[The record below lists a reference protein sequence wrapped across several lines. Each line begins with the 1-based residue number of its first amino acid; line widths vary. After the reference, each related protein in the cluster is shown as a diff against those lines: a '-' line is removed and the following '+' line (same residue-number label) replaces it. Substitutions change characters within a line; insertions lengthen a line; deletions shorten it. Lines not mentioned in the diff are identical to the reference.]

1 MKRPMV
7 WAVVPY
13 ILGIAVAD
21 AGWLPIWHLL
31 AACVAL
37 SALAAVS
44 KTSRSLVSLP
54 LLFGLGLGNQ
64 SYHLNRLPADDLRNQ
79 LGDGQQIVTL
89 TGRLATTPEH
99 RVSEIYGEDYWRS
112 MVELAVSEIE
122 TDTGR
127 SAASGTVHVSAPFRL
142 AKRYYAGRQVSVSGV
157 IKRPPVA
164 AADGM
169 FSYRDYLARH
179 GIHFQLRTKTPRD
192 WRLLD
197 EAKPPAP
204 PLSVRF
210 QRWARDTLAKPL
222 GGEDDVVRLLW
233 AMTLGWRTSLNGE
246 VAKPFMY
253 SGTMHIFAISGL
265 HIAMIAAILVQ
276 LMRMA
281 RLPRVACGLLLI
293 PALWFYVAATG
304 WQASAVRSSVMV
316 TIVALGWILK
326 RPGDLVNSLAA
337 AAVLIL
343 LWEPQ
348 QLFMTGFQLSF
359 CVVFSIAMFALP
371 LQERIQNRLQ
381 PDPLLPPELWPWWSR
396 FVVRIVTPLVAVS
409 AAAWLGS
416 LPLVASN
423 FNLFTPVTLL
433 VNALIVPLAGLA
445 LASSLG
451 CLICGAWLPPISAL
465 FAYSAWLWMR
475 LMMWLSEV
483 AAALPF
489 GHQYVAAPPTWLMLI
504 YASALAVWAMPL
516 VLKTKRLG
524 TLALIGLAFV
534 LFAAESLAR
543 RGEFTLTVLPLD
555 SGSAMFV
562 EPHDDKPLLIDCGSD
577 SGGRMA
583 VVSFL
588 RTRGYDEPPW
598 AVATHGDRHHVQGF
612 GSLAAEM
619 GWPVMFVNPTKFNS
633 RYYKEV
639 MEGLEAAGQPP
650 VVVAR
655 GNSIAGW
662 EVLHPPGGDRL
673 PKADDNATVL
683 FREVH
688 GVRVLL
694 LSDLGEAGQADLAG
708 SGLDL
713 RSDIVVTSMPGV
725 GEPLG
730 QALLAEINPKVIVL
744 SAGTFPHE
752 EIPSAGLLER
762 LAKHDLPLFK
772 TLEDGGIEFKIR
784 PGGEWQV
791 KSMKGREATSPR
803 KELKTE
809 NLELKTP

>member
-1 MKRPMV
+1 MKRPLV
-7 WAVVPY
+7 WVVVPY
-13 ILGIAVAD
+13 IIGIAVAD
-21 AGWLPIWHLL
+21 AVWIPFWYVL
-31 AACVAL
+31 AACIL
-37 SALAAVS
+37 LPALAYALKVS
-44 KTSRSLVSLP
+44 RTVTLLP
-54 LLFGLGLGNQ
+54 VLFGLGLANQ
-64 SYHLNRLPADDLRNQ
+64 AFHLSQIPADDLRNQ
-79 LGDGQQIVTL
+79 LGVGRQIVTL
-89 TGRLATTPEH
+89 TGRLVTTPEH
-99 RVSEIYGEDYWRS
+99 RVSKVNKEDYWRS

-127 SAASGTVHVSAPFRL
+127 LVASGTVHVFAPFRL
-142 AKRYYAGRQVSVSGV
+142 AKHYYAGRQVKVSGV

-164 AADGM
+164 QARGM

-179 GIHFQLRTKTPRD
+179 DIHFQFRTKTRRD

-197 EAKPPAP
+197 EARPPAP
-204 PLSVRF
+204 SLSVRF
-210 QRWARDTLAKPL
+210 QRWARDALAKPL
-222 GGEDDVVRLLW
+222 GGEDAAVRLLW

-276 LMRMA
+276 LMRLI

-293 PALWFYVAATG
+293 PVLWFYVAATG
-304 WQASAVRSSVMV
+304 WQSSAVRSSVMV
-316 TIVALGWILK
+316 TIVAMGWILK
-326 RPGDLVNSLAA
+326 RPSDLVNSLAA
-337 AAVLIL
+337 AALLIL

-359 CVVFSIAMFALP
+359 CVVVSIAMFALP

-396 FVVRIVTPLVAVS
+396 FAIRIATPLVAVS

-416 LPLVASN
+416 LPLAAST

-451 CLICGAWLPPISAL
+451 CLIFAVWFPLVSEL
-465 FAYSAWLWMR
+465 FAHSAWLWMWW
-475 LMMWLSEV
+475 MMWLSET
-483 AAALPF
+483 AAALPLS
-489 GHQYVAAPPTWLMLI
+489 HQYVAAPPAWLMLI
-504 YASALAVWAMPL
+504 YVAALALWAMPL

-524 TLALIGLAFV
+524 TLALAGLAFV

-543 RGEFTLTVLPLD
+543 RGEFTLTVLPFD
-555 SGSAMFV
+555 SGSALFA
-562 EPHDDKPLLIDCGSD
+562 EPHDDKPLLVDCGSD
-577 SGGRMA
+577 SGGRIA

-633 RYYKEV
+633 PYYKEV
-639 MEGLEAAGQPP
+639 MEGMKSADQSMI
-650 VVVAR
+650 VVAR

-662 EVLHPPGGDRL
+662 EVLHPPGRDRL
-673 PKADDNATVL
+673 PKADDNVTVL
-683 FREVH
+683 LREVH
-688 GVRVLL
+688 GVRLLL
-694 LSDLGEAGQADLAG
+694 LSDLGEAGQADLAA

-725 GEPLG
+725 GEPFS
-730 QALLAEINPKVIVL
+730 QALLVAIDPGAIVI
-744 SAGTFPHE
+744 SAGMFPYK
-752 EIPSAGLLER
+752 EIPSTGLLER
-762 LAKHDLPLFK
+762 LARLNVPLFN
-772 TLEDGGIEFKIR
+772 TLTDGGVEIVIR
-784 PGGEWQV
+784 RNSEWQI
-791 KSMKGREATSPR
+791 KSMQGREVSTPR
-803 KELKTE
+803 VEMT
-809 NLELKTP
+809 TP

>member
-1 MKRPMV
+1 MKRPLV
-7 WAVVPY
+7 WVVVPY
-13 ILGIAVAD
+13 IIGIAVAD
-21 AGWLPIWHLL
+21 AVWIPFWYVL
-31 AACVAL
+31 AACIL
-37 SALAAVS
+37 LPALAYALKVS
-44 KTSRSLVSLP
+44 RTVTLLP
-54 LLFGLGLGNQ
+54 VLFGLGLANQ
-64 SYHLNRLPADDLRNQ
+64 AFHLSQIPADDLRNQ
-79 LGDGQQIVTL
+79 LGVGRQIVTL
-89 TGRLATTPEH
+89 TGRLVTTPEH
-99 RVSEIYGEDYWRS
+99 RVSKVNKEDYWRS

-127 SAASGTVHVSAPFRL
+127 LVASGTVHVFAPFRL
-142 AKRYYAGRQVSVSGV
+142 AKHYYAGRQVKVSGV

-164 AADGM
+164 QARGM

-179 GIHFQLRTKTPRD
+179 DIHFQFRTKTLRD

-197 EAKPPAP
+197 EARPPAP
-204 PLSVRF
+204 SLSVRF
-210 QRWARDTLAKPL
+210 QRWARDALAKPL
-222 GGEDDVVRLLW
+222 GGEDAAVRLLW

-276 LMRMA
+276 LMRLI

-293 PALWFYVAATG
+293 PVLWFYVAATG
-304 WQASAVRSSVMV
+304 WQSSAVRSSVMV
-316 TIVALGWILK
+316 TIVAMGWILK
-326 RPGDLVNSLAA
+326 RPSDLVNSLAA
-337 AAVLIL
+337 AALLIL

-359 CVVFSIAMFALP
+359 CVVVSIAMFALP

-396 FVVRIVTPLVAVS
+396 FAIRIATPLVAVS

-416 LPLVASN
+416 LPLAAST

-451 CLICGAWLPPISAL
+451 CLIFAVWFPLVSEL
-465 FAYSAWLWMR
+465 FAHSAWLWMWW
-475 LMMWLSEV
+475 MMWLSET
-483 AAALPF
+483 AAALPLS
-489 GHQYVAAPPTWLMLI
+489 HQYVAAPPAWLMLI
-504 YASALAVWAMPL
+504 YVAALALWAMPL

-524 TLALIGLAFV
+524 TLALAGLAFV

-543 RGEFTLTVLPLD
+543 RGEFTLTVLPFD
-555 SGSAMFV
+555 SGSALFA
-562 EPHDDKPLLIDCGSD
+562 EPHDDKPLLVDCGSD
-577 SGGRMA
+577 SGGRIA

-633 RYYKEV
+633 PYYKEV
-639 MEGLEAAGQPP
+639 MEGMKSADQSMI
-650 VVVAR
+650 VVAR

-662 EVLHPPGGDRL
+662 EVLHPPGRDRL
-673 PKADDNATVL
+673 PKADDNVTVL
-683 FREVH
+683 LREVH
-688 GVRVLL
+688 GVRLLL
-694 LSDLGEAGQADLAG
+694 LSDLGEAGQADLAA

-725 GEPLG
+725 GEPFS
-730 QALLAEINPKVIVL
+730 QALLVAIDPGAIVI
-744 SAGTFPHE
+744 SAGMFPYK
-752 EIPSAGLLER
+752 EIPSTGLLER
-762 LAKHDLPLFK
+762 LARLNVPLFN
-772 TLEDGGIEFKIR
+772 TLTDGGVEIVIR
-784 PGGEWQV
+784 RNSEWQI
-791 KSMKGREATSPR
+791 KSMQGREVSTPR
-803 KELKTE
+803 VEMT
-809 NLELKTP
+809 TP

>member
-1 MKRPMV
+1 MKRPMI

-13 ILGIAVAD
+13 MLGIAVAD
-21 AGWLPIWHLL
+21 TGWFPFWLAL

-37 SALAAVS
+37 PALAYAL
-44 KTSRSLVSLP
+44 KASRTVTLMPV
-54 LLFGLGLGNQ
+54 LFGLGFVNQ
-64 SYHLNRLPADDLRNQ
+64 AFHLSQIPAGDLRNQ

-99 RVSEIYGEDYWRS
+99 RVSEINGEEYWRS

-122 TDTGR
+122 TDTDR

-142 AKRYYAGRQVSVSGV
+142 AKRYYAGRRVEVSGV

-164 AADGM
+164 QANGM

-197 EAKPPAP
+197 EAKPPAS

-222 GGEDDVVRLLW
+222 DGEDDVVRLLW
-233 AMTLGWRTSLNGE
+233 AMTLGWRTSLSGE
-246 VAKPFMY
+246 VAEPFMY

-276 LMRMA
+276 LMRIA

-293 PALWFYVAATG
+293 PMLWFYVAATG
-304 WQASAVRSSVMV
+304 WQSSAVRSSVMV
-316 TIVALGWILK
+316 SIVAMGWILK

-396 FVVRIVTPLVAVS
+396 FVVRIATPLLAVS

-416 LPLVASN
+416 LPLAAST

-433 VNALIVPLAGLA
+433 VNSLIVPLAGLA

-451 CLICGAWLPPISAL
+451 CLIFAVWLPLVSEL
-465 FAYSAWLWMR
+465 FAHSAWLWMR
-475 LMMWLSEV
+475 LMMWLSET
-483 AAALPF
+483 AAALPL
-489 GHQYVAAPPTWLMLI
+489 GHQYVTAPPAWLMLI
-504 YASALAVWAMPL
+504 YVVALALWALPL

-524 TLALIGLAFV
+524 TLALAGLAFV
-534 LFAAESLAR
+534 LFAVESLAK
-543 RGEFTLTVLPLD
+543 RGDFKLTVLPLD

-577 SGGRMA
+577 SGGRFS

-612 GSLAAEM
+612 GSLAEEM
-619 GWPVMFVNPTKFNS
+619 GWPVMFVNPTRFNS
-633 RYYKEV
+633 TYYKEM

-650 VVVAR
+650 IVVAR

-662 EVLHPPGGDRL
+662 EVLHPPSGERL
-673 PKADDNATVL
+673 PKADDNMTVL
-683 FREVH
+683 AREVH

-713 RSDIVVTSMPGV
+713 RSDIVVTAMPGV

-730 QALLAEINPKVIVL
+730 QALLAAIEPKAIVL
-744 SAGTFPHE
+744 SACTYPYVD
-752 EIPSAGLLER
+752 IPSAALLER
-762 LAKHDLPLFK
+762 LAKRNVSLFN
-772 TLEDGGIEFKIR
+772 TLADGGIEIVIR
-784 PGGEWQV
+784 RNGEWRIE
-791 KSMKGREATSPR
+791 SMHGREVSTPLE
-803 KELKTE
+803 ELKTE
-809 NLELKTP
+809 N

>member
-1 MKRPMV
+1 MKRPLV
-7 WAVVPY
+7 WVVVPY
-13 ILGIAVAD
+13 IIGIAVAD
-21 AGWLPIWHLL
+21 VVWIPFWYVL
-31 AACVAL
+31 AACIL
-37 SALAAVS
+37 LPALAYALKVS
-44 KTSRSLVSLP
+44 RTVTLLP
-54 LLFGLGLGNQ
+54 VLFGLGLANQ
-64 SYHLNRLPADDLRNQ
+64 AFHLSQIPADDLRNQ
-79 LGDGQQIVTL
+79 LGVGRQIVTL
-89 TGRLATTPEH
+89 TGRLVTTPEH
-99 RVSEIYGEDYWRS
+99 RVSKVNKEDYWRS

-127 SAASGTVHVSAPFRL
+127 LVASGTVHVFAPFRL
-142 AKRYYAGRQVSVSGV
+142 AKHYYAGRQVKVSGV

-164 AADGM
+164 QARGM

-179 GIHFQLRTKTPRD
+179 DIHFQFRTKTRRD

-197 EAKPPAP
+197 EARPPAP
-204 PLSVRF
+204 SLSVRF
-210 QRWARDTLAKPL
+210 QRWARDALAKPL
-222 GGEDDVVRLLW
+222 GGEDAAVRLLW

-276 LMRMA
+276 LMRLI

-293 PALWFYVAATG
+293 PVLWFYVAATG
-304 WQASAVRSSVMV
+304 WQSSAVRSSVMV
-316 TIVALGWILK
+316 TIVAMGWILK
-326 RPGDLVNSLAA
+326 RPSDLVNSLAA
-337 AAVLIL
+337 AALLIL

-359 CVVFSIAMFALP
+359 CVVVSIAMFALP

-396 FVVRIVTPLVAVS
+396 FAIRIVTPLVAVS

-416 LPLVASN
+416 LPLAAST

-451 CLICGAWLPPISAL
+451 CLIFAVWFPLISEL
-465 FAYSAWLWMR
+465 FAHSAWLWMWW
-475 LMMWLSEV
+475 MMWLSET
-483 AAALPF
+483 AAALPLS
-489 GHQYVAAPPTWLMLI
+489 HQYVAAPPAWLMLI
-504 YASALAVWAMPL
+504 YVAALALWAMPL

-524 TLALIGLAFV
+524 TLALAGLAFV

-543 RGEFTLTVLPLD
+543 RGEFTLTVLPFD
-555 SGSAMFV
+555 SGSALFA
-562 EPHDDKPLLIDCGSD
+562 EPHDDKPLLVDCGSD
-577 SGGRMA
+577 SGGRIA

-633 RYYKEV
+633 PYYKEV
-639 MEGLEAAGQPP
+639 MEGMKSADQSMI
-650 VVVAR
+650 VVAR

-662 EVLHPPGGDRL
+662 KVLHPPGRDRL
-673 PKADDNATVL
+673 PKADDNVTVL
-683 FREVH
+683 LREVH
-688 GVRVLL
+688 GVRLLL
-694 LSDLGEAGQADLAG
+694 LSDLGEAGQADLAA

-725 GEPLG
+725 GEPFS
-730 QALLAEINPKVIVL
+730 QALLVAIDPGAIVI
-744 SAGTFPHE
+744 SAGMFPYK
-752 EIPSAGLLER
+752 EIPSTGLLER
-762 LAKHDLPLFK
+762 LARLNVPLFN
-772 TLEDGGIEFKIR
+772 TLTDGGVEIVIR
-784 PGGEWQV
+784 RNSEWQI
-791 KSMKGREATSPR
+791 KSMLGREVSTPR
-803 KELKTE
+803 VEMT
-809 NLELKTP
+809 TP

>member
-7 WAVVPY
+7 RVAVPY
-13 ILGIAVAD
+13 IIGIALAD
-21 AGWLPIWHLL
+21 AGWLPFWPLL
-31 AACVAL
+31 AACA
-37 SALAAVS
+37 AATTLAAVS
-44 KTSRSLVSLP
+44 KAARPVLLP
-54 LLFGLGLGNQ
+54 LFFGLGLANQ
-64 SYHLNRLPADDLRNQ
+64 SYHLHRVPADDLRKQ
-79 LGDGQQIVTL
+79 LGDGQQIVTV
-89 TGRLATTPEH
+89 TGYLASTPEH
-99 RVSEIYGEDYWRS
+99 RVSDINGEDYWRS
-112 MVELAVSEIE
+112 MVELAVTEVE
-122 TDTGR
+122 TDNGR
-127 SAASGTVHVSAPFRL
+127 LAASGTVHVSASFRL
-142 AKRYYAGRQVSVSGV
+142 AKRYYAGRQVSVTGV

-164 AADGM
+164 AANGM
-169 FSYRDYLARH
+169 FSYRDHLARH
-179 GIHFQLRTKTPRD
+179 GIHFQLRTKTTRD

-197 EAKPPAP
+197 EAEAPAP

-246 VAKPFMY
+246 VAKPFMH
-253 SGTMHIFAISGL
+253 SGTMHVFAISGL

-276 LMRMA
+276 LMRFA

-293 PALWFYVAATG
+293 PMLWFYVAATG
-304 WQASAVRSSVMV
+304 WQESAVRASVMV

-326 RPGDLVNSLAA
+326 RPGDLVNSLAT

-348 QLFMTGFQLSF
+348 QLFLTGFQLSF

-371 LQERIQNRLQ
+371 LQQRIQNRLQ

-396 FVVRIVTPLVAVS
+396 FLVRIVTPLLAVS

-416 LPLVASN
+416 LPLAAST

-451 CLICGAWLPPISAL
+451 CLICAAWFPFVSGL
-465 FAYSAWLWMR
+465 FAYSAWLWMW
-475 LMMWLSEV
+475 LMRGLSEV
-483 AAALPF
+483 AAALPL

-504 YASALAVWAMPL
+504 YVAALALWALPL
-516 VLKTKRLG
+516 VVKTKRLG

-534 LFAAESLAR
+534 LFAAQSLAK
-543 RGEFTLTVLPLD
+543 RGEFWLTVLPLD
-555 SGSAMFV
+555 SGSALFAK
-562 EPHDDKPLLIDCGSD
+562 PPDDAPLLIDCGSD
-577 SGGRMA
+577 SGARFT

-588 RTRGYDEPPW
+588 RTRGYDAPPW

-612 GSLAAEM
+612 GSLANEM
-619 GWPVMFVNPTKFNS
+619 GWPVMFINPTKFNS
-633 RYYKEV
+633 PYHKALL
-639 MEGLEAAGQPP
+639 EGLGDSGRPP
-650 VVVAR
+650 VVAAR
-655 GNSIAGW
+655 GNVIAGW
-662 EVLHPPGGDRL
+662 EVLHPPSGDRL

-683 FREVH
+683 AREVH
-688 GVRVLL
+688 GVRLLL

-713 RSDIVVTSMPGV
+713 RSDIVVASMPGV

-730 QALLAEINPKVIVL
+730 QALLDAIAPGAIVL
-744 SAGTFPHE
+744 SAGTFPYA
-752 EIPSAGLLER
+752 EIPSPALLER
-762 LAKHDLPLFK
+762 LAKRGVPVFN
-772 TLEDGGIEFKIR
+772 TVTDGGVELKIR
-784 PGGEWQV
+784 RTGEWQI
-791 KSMKGREATSPR
+791 KSMHGRETG
-803 KELKTE
+803 KGKTE
-809 NLELKTP
+809 SADDTDFRR

>member
-7 WAVVPY
+7 WVVVPY
-13 ILGIAVAD
+13 ILGIALAD
-21 AGWLPIWHLL
+21 TGWVPFWP
-31 AACVAL
+31 
-37 SALAAVS
+37 ALAVCAVLPMLAYAA
-44 KTSRSLVSLP
+44 KASRTVTLMPV
-54 LLFGLGLGNQ
+54 LFGLGLANQ
-64 SYHLNRLPADDLRNQ
+64 TFHLDRLPVDDLRNQ

-89 TGRLATTPEH
+89 TGRLSTTPEH
-99 RVSEIYGEDYWRS
+99 RVSEINGEEYWRS
-112 MVELAVSEIE
+112 MVELSVREIE

-127 SAASGTVHVSAPFRL
+127 LSASGTVHVSAPFRL
-142 AKRYYAGRQVSVSGV
+142 AKRYYAGRQVEVTGI

-164 AADGM
+164 QAKGM

-179 GIHFQLRTKTPRD
+179 GIHFQLRAKTPRD

-197 EAKPPAP
+197 ETKPSAP
-204 PLSVRF
+204 PMSVRF
-210 QRWARDTLAKPL
+210 QRWARDSLAKPL

-233 AMTLGWRTSLNGE
+233 AMTLGWRTSLSGE

-265 HIAMIAAILVQ
+265 HIAMIAAIFVQ
-276 LMRMA
+276 LMRFVG
-281 RLPRVACGLLLI
+281 LPRVACGLLLI

-316 TIVALGWILK
+316 TIVAMGWILK

-348 QLFMTGFQLSF
+348 LLFMTGFQLSF

-396 FVVRIVTPLVAVS
+396 FAVRIATPLLAVS
-409 AAAWLGS
+409 GAAWLGS
-416 LPLVASN
+416 LPLAAST

-451 CLICGAWLPPISAL
+451 CLVFAVWLPLVSEL
-465 FAYSAWLWMR
+465 FAHSAWLWMC
-475 LMMWLSEV
+475 LMMWLSET

-489 GHQYVAAPPTWLMLI
+489 GHQYVAVPPTWLMSI
-504 YASALAVWAMPL
+504 YVAALALWALPL

-534 LFAAESLAR
+534 WFAAESLAK

-555 SGSAMFV
+555 SGSALFA
-562 EPHDDKPLLIDCGSD
+562 EPHDDKPLLIDSGSD
-577 SGGRMA
+577 SGARFS

-633 RYYKEV
+633 PYQKEIL
-639 MEGLEAAGQPP
+639 EGLKSAGQS
-650 VVVAR
+650 VIVVAR

-662 EVLHPPGGDRL
+662 EVLHPPSGDRL

-683 FREVH
+683 AREVH

-713 RSDIVVTSMPGV
+713 RSDIVVSAMPGV

-730 QALLAEINPKVIVL
+730 QAFLAAIAPKAIVL
-744 SAGTFPHE
+744 SAGTFPYK
-752 EIPSAGLLER
+752 EIPSAELLER
-762 LAKHDLPLFK
+762 LAKRGVTVFN
-772 TLEDGGIEFKIR
+772 TLSDGGIEIKIR
-784 PGGEWQV
+784 RTGEWRIN
-791 KSMKGREATSPR
+791 SMHGREVSNSGEDA
-803 KELKTE
+803 K
-809 NLELKTP
+809 N

>member
-1 MKRPMV
+1 MKRPLV
-7 WAVVPY
+7 WVVVPY
-13 ILGIAVAD
+13 IIGIAVAD
-21 AGWLPIWHLL
+21 VVWIPFWYVL
-31 AACVAL
+31 AACIL
-37 SALAAVS
+37 LPALAYALKVS
-44 KTSRSLVSLP
+44 RTVTLLP
-54 LLFGLGLGNQ
+54 VLFGLGLANQ
-64 SYHLNRLPADDLRNQ
+64 AFHLSQTPADDLRNQ
-79 LGDGQQIVTL
+79 LGVGRQIVTL
-89 TGRLATTPEH
+89 TGRLVTTPEH
-99 RVSEIYGEDYWRS
+99 RVSKVNKEDYWRS

-127 SAASGTVHVSAPFRL
+127 LVASGTVHVFAPFRL
-142 AKRYYAGRQVSVSGV
+142 AKHYYAGRQVKVSGV

-164 AADGM
+164 QARGM

-179 GIHFQLRTKTPRD
+179 DIHFQFRTKTLRD

-197 EAKPPAP
+197 EARPPAP
-204 PLSVRF
+204 SLSVRF
-210 QRWARDTLAKPL
+210 QRWARDALAKPL
-222 GGEDDVVRLLW
+222 GGEDAAVRLLW

-276 LMRMA
+276 LMRLI

-293 PALWFYVAATG
+293 PVLWFYVAATG
-304 WQASAVRSSVMV
+304 WQSSAVRSSVMV
-316 TIVALGWILK
+316 TIVAMGWILK
-326 RPGDLVNSLAA
+326 RPSDLVNSLAA
-337 AAVLIL
+337 AALLIL

-359 CVVFSIAMFALP
+359 CVVVSIAMFALP

-396 FVVRIVTPLVAVS
+396 FAIRIATPLVAVS

-416 LPLVASN
+416 LPLAAST

-451 CLICGAWLPPISAL
+451 CLIFAVWFPLVSEL
-465 FAYSAWLWMR
+465 FAHSAWLWMWW
-475 LMMWLSEV
+475 MMWLSET
-483 AAALPF
+483 AAALPLS
-489 GHQYVAAPPTWLMLI
+489 HQYVAAPPAWLMLI
-504 YASALAVWAMPL
+504 YVAALALWAMPL

-524 TLALIGLAFV
+524 TLALAGLAFV
-534 LFAAESLAR
+534 LFAAERLAR
-543 RGEFTLTVLPLD
+543 RGEFTLTVLPFD
-555 SGSAMFV
+555 SGSALFA
-562 EPHDDKPLLIDCGSD
+562 EPHDDKPLLVDCGSD
-577 SGGRMA
+577 SGGRIA

-633 RYYKEV
+633 PYYKEV
-639 MEGLEAAGQPP
+639 MEGMKSADQSMI
-650 VVVAR
+650 VVAR

-662 EVLHPPGGDRL
+662 EVLHPPGRDRL
-673 PKADDNATVL
+673 PKADDNVTVL
-683 FREVH
+683 LREVH
-688 GVRVLL
+688 GVRLLL
-694 LSDLGEAGQADLAG
+694 LSDLGEAGQADLAA

-725 GEPLG
+725 GEPFS
-730 QALLAEINPKVIVL
+730 QALLVAIDPGAIVI
-744 SAGTFPHE
+744 SAGMFPYK
-752 EIPSAGLLER
+752 EIPSTGLLER
-762 LAKHDLPLFK
+762 LARLNVPLFN
-772 TLEDGGIEFKIR
+772 TLTDGGVEIVIR
-784 PGGEWQV
+784 RNSEWQI
-791 KSMKGREATSPR
+791 KSMQGREVSTPR
-803 KELKTE
+803 VEMT
-809 NLELKTP
+809 TP

>member
-1 MKRPMV
+1 MKRPLV
-7 WAVVPY
+7 WVVVPY
-13 ILGIAVAD
+13 IIGIAVAD
-21 AGWLPIWHLL
+21 VVWIPFWYVL
-31 AACVAL
+31 AACIL
-37 SALAAVS
+37 LPALAYALKVS
-44 KTSRSLVSLP
+44 RTVTLLP
-54 LLFGLGLGNQ
+54 VLFGLGLANQ
-64 SYHLNRLPADDLRNQ
+64 AFHLSQIPADDLRNQ
-79 LGDGQQIVTL
+79 LGVGRQIVTL
-89 TGRLATTPEH
+89 TGRLVTTPEH
-99 RVSEIYGEDYWRS
+99 RVSKVNKEDYWRS

-127 SAASGTVHVSAPFRL
+127 LVASGTVHVFAPFRL
-142 AKRYYAGRQVSVSGV
+142 AKHYYAGRQVKVSGV

-164 AADGM
+164 QARGM

-179 GIHFQLRTKTPRD
+179 DIHFQFRTKTRRD

-197 EAKPPAP
+197 EARPPAP
-204 PLSVRF
+204 SLSVRF
-210 QRWARDTLAKPL
+210 QRWARDALAKPL
-222 GGEDDVVRLLW
+222 GGEDAAVRLLW

-276 LMRMA
+276 LMRLI

-293 PALWFYVAATG
+293 PVLWFYVAATG
-304 WQASAVRSSVMV
+304 WQSSAVRSSVMV
-316 TIVALGWILK
+316 TIVAMGWILK
-326 RPGDLVNSLAA
+326 RPSDLVNSLAA
-337 AAVLIL
+337 AALLIL

-359 CVVFSIAMFALP
+359 CVVVSIAMFALP

-396 FVVRIVTPLVAVS
+396 FAIRIVTPLVAVS

-416 LPLVASN
+416 LPLAAST

-451 CLICGAWLPPISAL
+451 CLIFAVWFPLISEL
-465 FAYSAWLWMR
+465 FAHSAWLWMWW
-475 LMMWLSEV
+475 MMWLSET
-483 AAALPF
+483 AAALPLS
-489 GHQYVAAPPTWLMLI
+489 HQYVAAPPAWLMLI
-504 YASALAVWAMPL
+504 YVAALALWAMPL

-524 TLALIGLAFV
+524 TLALAGLAFV

-543 RGEFTLTVLPLD
+543 RGEFTLTVLPFD
-555 SGSAMFV
+555 SGSALFA
-562 EPHDDKPLLIDCGSD
+562 EPHDDKPLLVDCGSD
-577 SGGRMA
+577 SGGRIA

-633 RYYKEV
+633 PYYKEV
-639 MEGLEAAGQPP
+639 MEGMKSADQSMI
-650 VVVAR
+650 VVAR

-662 EVLHPPGGDRL
+662 KVLHPPGRDRL
-673 PKADDNATVL
+673 PKADDNVTVL
-683 FREVH
+683 LREVH
-688 GVRVLL
+688 GVRLLL
-694 LSDLGEAGQADLAG
+694 LSDLGEAGQADLAA

-725 GEPLG
+725 GEPFS
-730 QALLAEINPKVIVL
+730 QALLVAIDPGAIVI
-744 SAGTFPHE
+744 SAGMFPYK
-752 EIPSAGLLER
+752 EIPSTGLLER
-762 LAKHDLPLFK
+762 LARLNVPLFN
-772 TLEDGGIEFKIR
+772 TLTDGGVEIVIR
-784 PGGEWQV
+784 RNSEWQI
-791 KSMKGREATSPR
+791 KSMQGREVSTPR
-803 KELKTE
+803 VEMT
-809 NLELKTP
+809 TP

>member
-1 MKRPMV
+1 MKRPLV
-7 WAVVPY
+7 WVVVPY
-13 ILGIAVAD
+13 IIGIAVAD
-21 AGWLPIWHLL
+21 VVWIPFWYVL
-31 AACVAL
+31 AACIL
-37 SALAAVS
+37 LPALAYALKVS
-44 KTSRSLVSLP
+44 RTVTLLP
-54 LLFGLGLGNQ
+54 VLFGLGLANQ
-64 SYHLNRLPADDLRNQ
+64 AFHLSQIPADDLRNQ
-79 LGDGQQIVTL
+79 LGVGRQIVTL
-89 TGRLATTPEH
+89 TGRLVTTPEH
-99 RVSEIYGEDYWRS
+99 RVSKVNKEDYWRS

-127 SAASGTVHVSAPFRL
+127 LVASGTVHVFAPFRL
-142 AKRYYAGRQVSVSGV
+142 AKHYYAGRQVKVSGV

-164 AADGM
+164 QARGM

-179 GIHFQLRTKTPRD
+179 DIHFQFRTKTLRD

-197 EAKPPAP
+197 EARPPAP
-204 PLSVRF
+204 SLSVRF
-210 QRWARDTLAKPL
+210 QRWARDALAKPL
-222 GGEDDVVRLLW
+222 GGEDAAVRLLW

-276 LMRMA
+276 LMRLI

-293 PALWFYVAATG
+293 PVLWFYVAATG
-304 WQASAVRSSVMV
+304 WQSSAVRSSVMV
-316 TIVALGWILK
+316 TIVAMGWILK
-326 RPGDLVNSLAA
+326 RPSDLVNSLAA
-337 AAVLIL
+337 AALLIL

-359 CVVFSIAMFALP
+359 CVVVSIAMFALP

-381 PDPLLPPELWPWWSR
+381 PDPLLPAELWPWWSR
-396 FVVRIVTPLVAVS
+396 FAIRIATPLVAVS

-416 LPLVASN
+416 LPLAAST

-451 CLICGAWLPPISAL
+451 CLIFAVWFPLVSEL
-465 FAYSAWLWMR
+465 FAHSAWLWMWW
-475 LMMWLSEV
+475 MMWLSET
-483 AAALPF
+483 AAALPLS
-489 GHQYVAAPPTWLMLI
+489 HQYVAAPPAWLMLI
-504 YASALAVWAMPL
+504 YVAALALWAMPL

-524 TLALIGLAFV
+524 TLALAGLAFV

-543 RGEFTLTVLPLD
+543 RGEFTLTVLPFD
-555 SGSAMFV
+555 SGSALFA
-562 EPHDDKPLLIDCGSD
+562 EPHDDKPLLVDCGSD
-577 SGGRMA
+577 SGGRIA

-633 RYYKEV
+633 PYYKEV
-639 MEGLEAAGQPP
+639 MEGMKSADQSMI
-650 VVVAR
+650 VVAR

-662 EVLHPPGGDRL
+662 EVLHPPGRDRL
-673 PKADDNATVL
+673 PKADDNVTVL
-683 FREVH
+683 LREVH
-688 GVRVLL
+688 GVRLLL
-694 LSDLGEAGQADLAG
+694 LSDLGEAGQADLAA

-725 GEPLG
+725 GEPFS
-730 QALLAEINPKVIVL
+730 QALLVAIDPGAIVI
-744 SAGTFPHE
+744 SAGMFPYK
-752 EIPSAGLLER
+752 EIPSTGLLER
-762 LAKHDLPLFK
+762 LARLNVPLFN
-772 TLEDGGIEFKIR
+772 TLTDGGVEIVIR
-784 PGGEWQV
+784 RNSEWQI
-791 KSMKGREATSPR
+791 KSMLGREVSTPRVEMATP
-803 KELKTE
+803 
-809 NLELKTP
+809 

>member
-1 MKRPMV
+1 MKRPLV
-7 WAVVPY
+7 WVVVPY
-13 ILGIAVAD
+13 IIGIAVAD
-21 AGWLPIWHLL
+21 VVWIPFWYVL
-31 AACVAL
+31 AACIL
-37 SALAAVS
+37 LPALAYALKVS
-44 KTSRSLVSLP
+44 RTVTLLP
-54 LLFGLGLGNQ
+54 VLFGLGLANQ
-64 SYHLNRLPADDLRNQ
+64 AFHLSQTPADDLRNQ
-79 LGDGQQIVTL
+79 LGVGRQIVTL
-89 TGRLATTPEH
+89 TGRLVTTPEH
-99 RVSEIYGEDYWRS
+99 RVSKVNKEDYWRS

-127 SAASGTVHVSAPFRL
+127 LVASGTVHVFAPFRL
-142 AKRYYAGRQVSVSGV
+142 AKHYYAGRQVKVSGV

-164 AADGM
+164 QARGM

-179 GIHFQLRTKTPRD
+179 DIHFQFRTKTRRD

-197 EAKPPAP
+197 EARPPAP
-204 PLSVRF
+204 SLSVRF
-210 QRWARDTLAKPL
+210 QRWARDALAKPL
-222 GGEDDVVRLLW
+222 GGEDAAVRLLW

-276 LMRMA
+276 LMRLI

-293 PALWFYVAATG
+293 PVLWFYVAATG
-304 WQASAVRSSVMV
+304 WQSSAVRSSVMV
-316 TIVALGWILK
+316 TIVAMGWILK
-326 RPGDLVNSLAA
+326 RPSDLVNSLAA
-337 AAVLIL
+337 AALLIL

-359 CVVFSIAMFALP
+359 CVVVSIAMFALP

-396 FVVRIVTPLVAVS
+396 FAIRIATPLVAVS

-416 LPLVASN
+416 LPLAAST

-451 CLICGAWLPPISAL
+451 CLIFAVWFPLVSEL
-465 FAYSAWLWMR
+465 FAHSAWLWMWW
-475 LMMWLSEV
+475 MMWLSET
-483 AAALPF
+483 AAALPLS
-489 GHQYVAAPPTWLMLI
+489 HQYVAAPPAWLMLI
-504 YASALAVWAMPL
+504 YVAALALWAMPL

-524 TLALIGLAFV
+524 TLALAGLAFV
-534 LFAAESLAR
+534 LFAAERLAR
-543 RGEFTLTVLPLD
+543 RGEFTLTVLPFD
-555 SGSAMFV
+555 SGSALFA
-562 EPHDDKPLLIDCGSD
+562 EPHDDKPLLVDCGSD
-577 SGGRMA
+577 SGGRIA

-633 RYYKEV
+633 PYYKEV
-639 MEGLEAAGQPP
+639 MEGMKSADQSMI
-650 VVVAR
+650 VVAR

-662 EVLHPPGGDRL
+662 EVLHPPGRDRL
-673 PKADDNATVL
+673 PKADDNVTVL
-683 FREVH
+683 LREVH
-688 GVRVLL
+688 GVRLLL
-694 LSDLGEAGQADLAG
+694 LSDLGEAGQADLAA

-725 GEPLG
+725 GEPFS
-730 QALLAEINPKVIVL
+730 QALLVAIDPGAIVI
-744 SAGTFPHE
+744 SAGMFPYK
-752 EIPSAGLLER
+752 EIPSTGLLER
-762 LAKHDLPLFK
+762 LARLNVPLFN
-772 TLEDGGIEFKIR
+772 TLTDGGVEIVIR
-784 PGGEWQV
+784 RNSEWQI
-791 KSMKGREATSPR
+791 KSMQGREVSTPR
-803 KELKTE
+803 VEMT
-809 NLELKTP
+809 TP

>member
-1 MKRPMV
+1 MKRPLV
-7 WAVVPY
+7 WVVVPY
-13 ILGIAVAD
+13 IIGIAVAD
-21 AGWLPIWHLL
+21 VVWIPFWYVL
-31 AACVAL
+31 AACIL
-37 SALAAVS
+37 LPALAYALKVS
-44 KTSRSLVSLP
+44 RTVTLLP
-54 LLFGLGLGNQ
+54 VLFGLGLANQ
-64 SYHLNRLPADDLRNQ
+64 AFHLSQIPADDLRNQ
-79 LGDGQQIVTL
+79 LGVGRQIVTL
-89 TGRLATTPEH
+89 TGRLVTTPEH
-99 RVSEIYGEDYWRS
+99 RVSKVNKEDYWRS

-127 SAASGTVHVSAPFRL
+127 LVASGTVHVFAPFRL
-142 AKRYYAGRQVSVSGV
+142 AKHYYAGRQVKVSGV

-164 AADGM
+164 QARGM

-179 GIHFQLRTKTPRD
+179 DIHFQFRTKTLRD

-197 EAKPPAP
+197 EARPPAP
-204 PLSVRF
+204 SLSVRF
-210 QRWARDTLAKPL
+210 QRWARDALAKPL
-222 GGEDDVVRLLW
+222 GGEDAAVRLLW

-276 LMRMA
+276 LMRLI

-293 PALWFYVAATG
+293 PVLWFYVAATG
-304 WQASAVRSSVMV
+304 WQSSAVRSSVMV
-316 TIVALGWILK
+316 TIVAMGWILK
-326 RPGDLVNSLAA
+326 RPSDLVNSLAA
-337 AAVLIL
+337 AALLIL

-359 CVVFSIAMFALP
+359 CVVVSIAMFALP

-396 FVVRIVTPLVAVS
+396 FAIRIATPLVAVS

-416 LPLVASN
+416 LPLAAST

-451 CLICGAWLPPISAL
+451 CLIFAVWFPLVSEL
-465 FAYSAWLWMR
+465 FAHSAWLWMWW
-475 LMMWLSEV
+475 MMWLSET
-483 AAALPF
+483 AAALPLS
-489 GHQYVAAPPTWLMLI
+489 HQYVAAPPAWLMLI
-504 YASALAVWAMPL
+504 YVAALALWAMPL

-524 TLALIGLAFV
+524 TLALAGLAFV

-543 RGEFTLTVLPLD
+543 RGEFTLTVLPFD
-555 SGSAMFV
+555 SGSALFA
-562 EPHDDKPLLIDCGSD
+562 EPHDDKPLLVDCGSD
-577 SGGRMA
+577 SGGRIA

-633 RYYKEV
+633 PYYKEV
-639 MEGLEAAGQPP
+639 MEGMKSADQSMI
-650 VVVAR
+650 VVAR

-662 EVLHPPGGDRL
+662 KVLHPPGRDRL
-673 PKADDNATVL
+673 PKADDNVTVL
-683 FREVH
+683 LREVH
-688 GVRVLL
+688 GVRLLL
-694 LSDLGEAGQADLAG
+694 LSDLGEAGQADLAA

-725 GEPLG
+725 GEPFS
-730 QALLAEINPKVIVL
+730 QALLVAIDPGAIVI
-744 SAGTFPHE
+744 SAGTFPYR
-752 EIPSAGLLER
+752 EIPSTRLLER
-762 LAKHDLPLFK
+762 LARLNVPLFN
-772 TLEDGGIEFKIR
+772 TLTDGGVEIVIR
-784 PGGEWQV
+784 RNSEWQI
-791 KSMKGREATSPR
+791 KSMQGREVSTPR
-803 KELKTE
+803 VEMT
-809 NLELKTP
+809 TP

>member
-13 ILGIAVAD
+13 IVGIALAD
-21 AGWLPIWHLL
+21 TGWIPFWYAL
-31 AACVAL
+31 AACAAMT
-37 SALAAVS
+37 ALAYAA
-44 KTSRSLVSLP
+44 KASRTVTLLP
-54 LLFGLGLGNQ
+54 VLFGLGLANQ
-64 SYHLNRLPADDLRNQ
+64 IFQLERLPADDLRNQ

-99 RVSEIYGEDYWRS
+99 RVSDINGEEYWRS
-112 MVELAVSEIE
+112 MVEMAVSEIE

-127 SAASGTVHVSAPFRL
+127 MAASGTVLVSSSFRL
-142 AKRYYAGRQVSVSGV
+142 AKRYYAGRQVVVSGI

-164 AADGM
+164 QANGM

-179 GIHFQLRTKTPRD
+179 GIHFQFRTKTTKD

-276 LMRMA
+276 LMRVA
-281 RLPRVACGLLLI
+281 RLPRFACGLLLI

-304 WQASAVRSSVMV
+304 WQSSAVRSSAMV
-316 TIVALGWILK
+316 TVVALGWILK

-396 FVVRIVTPLVAVS
+396 FVVRIVTPLLAVS

-416 LPLVASN
+416 LPLAAST

-433 VNALIVPLAGLA
+433 VNVLIVPLAGLA

-451 CLICGAWLPPISAL
+451 CLICAAWFPFVSGL
-465 FAYSAWLWMR
+465 FAHSAWLWMW
-475 LMMWLSEV
+475 LMRGLSEA

-489 GHQYVAAPPTWLMLI
+489 GHQYVTAPPTWLMLV
-504 YASALAVWAMPL
+504 YVAALALWAMPL

-524 TLALIGLAFV
+524 TLALVGLAFV
-534 LFAAESLAR
+534 MFAAESLAK
-543 RGEFTLTVLPLD
+543 RGEFMLTVLPLN
-555 SGSAMFV
+555 SGSALFA
-562 EPHDDKPLLIDCGSD
+562 EPHDDKPLLIDCGSG
-577 SGGRMA
+577 SGGRFS

-619 GWPVMFVNPTKFNS
+619 GWPVMFVNSTKFNS
-633 RYYKEV
+633 PYYKELL
-639 MEGLEAAGQPP
+639 EGLKSAGQSVI
-650 VVVAR
+650 VVTR

-662 EVLHPPGGDRL
+662 EVLHSPSGDRL

-688 GVRVLL
+688 GVRVML
-694 LSDLGEAGQADLAG
+694 LSDLGEAGQAELAD

-713 RSDIVVTSMPGV
+713 RSDIVVASMPGV

-730 QALLAEINPKVIVL
+730 QALIAAIEPRAIVI
-744 SAGTFPHE
+744 SAGTFPYK
-752 EIPSAGLLER
+752 EIPSAELLER
-762 LAKHDLPLFK
+762 LAGRDVPLFN
-772 TLEDGGIEFKIR
+772 TLTDGGIEIKIR
-784 PGGEWQV
+784 RNGEWRIE
-791 KSMKGREATSPR
+791 SMGGRVFQPHAKPR
-803 KELKTE
+803 KTE
-809 NLELKTP
+809 IP